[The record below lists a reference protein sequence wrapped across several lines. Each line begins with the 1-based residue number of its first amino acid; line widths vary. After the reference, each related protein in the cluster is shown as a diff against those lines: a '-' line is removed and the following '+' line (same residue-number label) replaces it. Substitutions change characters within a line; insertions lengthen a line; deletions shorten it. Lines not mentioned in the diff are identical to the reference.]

1 MNLFRKTAMVR
12 LEQITALV
20 LAAGLAIPS
29 YWFFWT
35 LAGGGGYDR
44 RKSDPSQNLEK
55 IIGPEETKSIKDLRE
70 L

>member
-1 MNLFRKTAMVR
+1 MAK

-35 LAGGGGYDR
+35 MAGGGGYDR
-44 RKSDPSQNLEK
+44 RGTQDIPLLEERNLKEAPQK
-55 IIGPEETKSIKDLRE
+55 ATTPPEP
-70 L
+70 